1 MRETKRENMTQ
12 AEIRNKIKEIVNE
25 NIRFADPKDD
35 VNTSKFHGWE
45 AKAYAG
51 KEGYCIA
58 SAEEALDDIIHD
70 LRSLQREIATI

>member
-1 MRETKRENMTQ
+1 MTQ

-25 NIRFADPKDD
+25 NIRYADPKES

-51 KEGYCIA
+51 KEGYCIP
-58 SAEEALDDIIHD
+58 SAEEALDDILHD
-70 LRSLQREIATI
+70 LRSLQREIATSPSLTTN

>member
-1 MRETKRENMTQ
+1 MTQ

-25 NIRFADPKDD
+25 NIRYADPKES

-51 KEGYCIA
+51 KEGYCIQ
-58 SAEEALDDIIHD
+58 SAEEALDDILHD
-70 LRSLQREIATI
+70 LRSLQREIATSPSLTTN